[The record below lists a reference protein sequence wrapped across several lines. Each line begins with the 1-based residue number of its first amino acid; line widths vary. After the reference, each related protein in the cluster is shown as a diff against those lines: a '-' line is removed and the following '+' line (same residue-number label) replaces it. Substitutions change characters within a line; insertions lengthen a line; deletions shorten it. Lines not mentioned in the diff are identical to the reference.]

1 MGPGLG
7 RMGWME
13 PHAACPASGFGAS
26 STAKSSVADH
36 GGDLGAGAGEQS
48 PVPRVILELDE
59 DIQNDVVGEL
69 REQGFGYQI
78 TDAGLP

>member
-1 MGPGLG
+1 MGPGPG

-13 PHAACPASGFGAS
+13 PHAACPAPSFGAS

-36 GGDLGAGAGEQS
+36 GGDLGAGEQS
-48 PVPRVILELDE
+48 PVPRVLLELDE

-69 REQGFGYQI
+69 REQGFGYRI